1 MIEVQPMKEELDIID
16 EVINDYK
23 NNIKNLEKEQ
33 KEKKEELEKF

>member
-1 MIEVQPMKEELDIID
+1 MKEELDIID